1 MQSDIILVSWSL
13 IWIRCIIISLS
24 FQFVSKASNGKLQI
38 FKDNQQMEEFDFVI
52 WGGLLPDF
60 ARKSNLINYSG
71 KWKAY

>member
-13 IWIRCIIISLS
+13 IWIMCIIISLS

-60 ARKSNLINYSG
+60 VRKSNLINYSG